1 MAPISG
7 IGALNA
13 FDLRK
18 ISAVTFGEKQQPER
32 SAFIQNT
39 IAPKY
44 SLTFP
49 KADNSVP
56 GGDSPLGAKLPRLY
70 A

>member
-32 SAFIQNT
+32 SAFIQKT
-39 IAPKY
+39 IAHK
-44 SLTFP
+44 
-49 KADNSVP
+49 
-56 GGDSPLGAKLPRLY
+56 
-70 A
+70 

>member
-1 MAPISG
+1 MAPIFG
-7 IGALNA
+7 LGAITSFKPVSA
-13 FDLRK
+13 
-18 ISAVTFGEKQQPER
+18 ISFGEAQKPEQ
-32 SAFIQNT
+32 SSKFIQNT
-39 IAPKY
+39 IASKY